1 MTESWK
7 DIEGQDGKYAV
18 STKGRVKSFYDKNQY
33 GVQKRKVP
41 LVMKGRD
48 NSTGRLLV
56 QLQEGKQFRIHRL
69 VAEAFIPNPEN
80 KREVDHI
87 DGNPKNNCV
96 ENLRWA
102 TSSEQGRNRVCAT
115 NTGWPGVSWVERR
128 QHYQAEIRLLKKEGE
143 TRSKK
148 ISKAYSVKKYGAEEA
163 LKLAIKW
170 RDEREKE
177 IDPEFYGHN

>member
-7 DIEGQDGKYAV
+7 DIEGYEGKYAV
-18 STKGRVKSFYDKNQY
+18 STKGRVKSFYGKNQNGIY
-33 GVQKRKVP
+33 KRKAP
-41 LVMKGRD
+41 LILKSIDNGTGHLSVYLGRG
-48 NSTGRLLV
+48 NR
-56 QLQEGKQFRIHRL
+56 FYIHRL
-69 VAEAFIPNPEN
+69 VGEAFIPNPEN

-102 TSSEQGRNRVCAT
+102 DRSEQCRNKVCT
-115 NTGWPGVSWVERR
+115 SNTGWPGVSWSESK
-128 QHYQAEIRLLKKEGE
+128 QYYTAQIRLLKKEGE
-143 TRSKK
+143 TRGKK
-148 ISKAYSVKKYGAEEA
+148 IAKRYSPSKFGAEQA

-170 RDEREKE
+170 RDDKEKE